1 MSWFNK
7 QESESESIVTPIE
20 VKVASAKS
28 SIQLDT
34 AQAVLQIGSVKNIS
48 NEDFLKLLTVQSA
61 QEILQIKSLTD
72 ITNHDLL
79 KLIAE
84 LKVEIH

>member
-1 MSWFNK
+1 MAWFNDK
-7 QESESESIVTPIE
+7 QNSNNEEMANPVM
-20 VKVASAKS
+20 VKAAKS
-28 SIQLDT
+28 TIQVDT

-61 QEILQIKSLTD
+61 QEILQIESLNG